1 MTKKADTDNKDQMLT
16 IWVMKDQTAEPTQYR
31 VQTRKLKLAAVFAVV
46 LPLALLL
53 SLIGSG
59 IRCTTLSR
67 NNRTLSEIA
76 DKYQCSSEQLLALE
90 SRVSGFESEVSQ
102 SCGQVRKVISAMDK
116 DLASWLPEDGM
127 GGGEDAALAGASLD
141 GGHQASSL
149 LSPSQLEQVNNI
161 KLRLSCLDEQLDS
174 HDRTIED
181 IERAWGERNSLFSIL
196 PTSWPVEGGR
206 ITSEFGMRVHPI
218 TRKNKMH
225 EGLDIAAP
233 TGTPIHASAPGMVI
247 FTDLKGGYG
256 KTVTIDHGYGFVT
269 SYSHCKKLLVG
280 PGQSVKQGQVIAEVG
295 NTGFSTGPHLHFE
308 VQRLGIVVDPM
319 QYLSLFS
326 SGPRE

>member
-16 IWVMKDQTAEPTQYR
+16 IWVMKDQIAEPVQYR
-31 VQTRKLKLAAVFAVV
+31 VQTQKLKLAAVVAVV
-46 LPLALLL
+46 LPLVLLL

-59 IRCTTLSR
+59 IRCSALSR
-67 NNRTLSEIA
+67 DNHALSEIA

-90 SRVSGFESEVSQ
+90 NQVSGFEAEVSQ
-102 SCGQVRKVISAMDK
+102 SCGQARKVISAMDK

-127 GGGEDAALAGASLD
+127 GGGEDASLED
-141 GGHQASSL
+141 GQHASSP

-161 KLRLSCLDEQLDS
+161 KFRLSCLDEQLES
-174 HDRTIED
+174 HDRTFEYIG
-181 IERAWGERNSLFSIL
+181 RAWDDRNSLFSIL

-218 TRKNKMH
+218 TRKNTMH
-225 EGLDIAAP
+225 EGMDIAAP
-233 TGTPIHASAPGMVI
+233 AGTPIHASAPGIVT
-247 FTDLKGGYG
+247 FSDLKGGYG
-256 KTVTIDHGYGFVT
+256 KTVTIDHGYGFTT
-269 SYSHCKKLLVG
+269 SYAHCRKLLVG
-280 PGQSVKQGQVIAEVG
+280 PGQSVRQGQVIAEVG